1 MSSVQTEIL
10 PGLRNPV
17 LDAQQVFRKLLDAM
31 AQPGRIFSIDNG
43 LQPPEALNPASYAV
57 ALSLLDQDTPLKL
70 SASVDI
76 AAVRDSL
83 CFHNS
88 IPLIDDFSVADF
100 VICNEAD
107 RPSLETLNAGSEA
120 CPDQSCTLIIQCK
133 SFYKGINY
141 RATGPGIQQSRK
153 IRCSAFKMTLIHQRV
168 KLAQRFPLGV
178 DLILTCGK
186 EFFCIPRTTKLIV
199 EQN

>member
-10 PGLRNPV
+10 PGLQNPV
-17 LDAQQVFRKLLDAM
+17 FDAQQTFRQLLDAM
-31 AQPGRIFSIDNG
+31 SQPGRIVSIDNV
-43 LQPPEALNPASYAV
+43 QHPEALNPASYAV
-57 ALSLLDQDTPLKL
+57 TLSMLDQDTPLKL
-70 SASVDI
+70 SASVDN

-83 CFHNS
+83 RFHNS
-88 IPLIDDFSVADF
+88 IPLVDDYSAADF
-100 VICNEAD
+100 VICKEAE
-107 RPSLETLNAGSEA
+107 RPDLETLNAGSEA
-120 CPDQSCTLIIQCK
+120 WPDQSCTLIIQCE
-133 SFYKGINY
+133 SFYKGIIY

-153 IRCSAFKMTLIHQRV
+153 IRCSAFNGTLIHQRE

-186 EFFCIPRTTKLIV
+186 EFFCIPRTTVLQS